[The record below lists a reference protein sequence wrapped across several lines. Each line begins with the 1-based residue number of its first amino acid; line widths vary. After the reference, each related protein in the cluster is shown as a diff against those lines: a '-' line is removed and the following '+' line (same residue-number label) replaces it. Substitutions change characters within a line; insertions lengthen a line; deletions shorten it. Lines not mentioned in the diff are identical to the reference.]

1 MGARGS
7 KGGRIACAAMV
18 DGEGGSG
25 QRFKPQ
31 AILLTTSMNP
41 WLLSAQ
47 VNRAAASRFLI
58 SIGLE
63 DGRDQRRRE
72 KQ

>member
-1 MGARGS
+1 
-7 KGGRIACAAMV
+7 MV
-18 DGEGGSG
+18 DGEGEAANAS
-25 QRFKPQ
+25 KPQ